1 VKNNFFFIDHRG
13 AISNDPNSLKR
24 HERYVQNYKNK
35 YDLNSNDDF
44 TVLSNKEQNSIPSNK
59 LKIEYLNSSI
69 RFSPVFIYKCGAI
82 IKNKGISNII
92 LICPDPW
99 ESYFIAFI
107 IKKIYA
113 KKANIQVQLH
123 ADVLDP
129 GWINLKITNKVK
141 SLLVFF
147 AMRNAANIR
156 FVSEHQSKK
165 LVKKFK
171 IEKERYFISNVPC
184 NYILMNKG
192 ERKTKNQ
199 PENYG
204 FLGRINHERGLLELL
219 ELFMTLTKINPKAKL
234 FVTGYG
240 KDVDWFRNQILT
252 MGIADKVVI
261 QGFMNI
267 QELSRFWARIDVL
280 LSTSSSESFGRTIR
294 ESLYV
299 GIPVLAKKSN
309 GTESLKKVFNRA
321 FFQVYEDHKNILE
334 IKKLIKRLKI
344 NENTDSLKNELEIM
358 DQNAVETLTKAWHK
372 LTNMKEK

>member
-1 VKNNFFFIDHRG
+1 
-13 AISNDPNSLKR
+13 
-24 HERYVQNYKNK
+24 
-35 YDLNSNDDF
+35 
-44 TVLSNKEQNSIPSNK
+44 
-59 LKIEYLNSSI
+59 
-69 RFSPVFIYKCGAI
+69 
-82 IKNKGISNII
+82 
-92 LICPDPW
+92 
-99 ESYFIAFI
+99 
-107 IKKIYA
+107 
-113 KKANIQVQLH
+113 
-123 ADVLDP
+123 
-129 GWINLKITNKVK
+129 
-141 SLLVFF
+141 
-147 AMRNAANIR
+147 MRNAANIR